1 MSRTD
6 FDVVI
11 VGGGPAGLSAALI
24 LGRARRRV
32 LLCEAGTPRNA
43 RAHAVQGF
51 VTRDGT
57 PPVEFRRIGREQLAP
72 YASVEVR
79 DVRVDSLRG
88 EPDAFEIQAQS
99 AAITARRVV
108 LCVGMRDEL
117 LDLPGYAELWG
128 DGIFQCPYCHG
139 WEVRDRRLGYL
150 APSAEALSWAVMLL
164 GWSADVTVYTGGAF
178 DVAQETARTL
188 EQKNIRVETR
198 KLRGLIP
205 AVDERRLVALEF
217 CDGTRARC
225 DALFSHPPQSQTPLV
240 QQLDLPLDEA
250 GFVRVDAQQQTLRT
264 GIYAAGDLTTMRQGA
279 LLAAAAGAT
288 AAYALNHELALL

>member
-88 EPDAFEIQAQS
+88 ESDAFEIQAQS

-139 WEVRDRRLGYL
+139 WEVRDRRFGYL
-150 APSAEALSWAVMLL
+150 APSAEALPWAAMLL

-205 AVDERRLVALEF
+205 AGDERRLVALEF
-217 CDGTRARC
+217 CDGTRAPC

-279 LLAAAAGAT
+279 LLAAGAT